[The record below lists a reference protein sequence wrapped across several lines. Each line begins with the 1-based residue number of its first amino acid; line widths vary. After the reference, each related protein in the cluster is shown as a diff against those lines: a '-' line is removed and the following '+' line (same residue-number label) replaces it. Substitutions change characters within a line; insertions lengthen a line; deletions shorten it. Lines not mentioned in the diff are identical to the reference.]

1 MSFEKNGITEGTSWD
16 TLRIYFQKNVWIVL
30 VMIIEIPL
38 LTKHSF
44 IKSVLAK
51 LCLKLCCFWFWCWYW
66 PCCSST
72 LCCLH
77 WLLSMS
83 CMGVNITWSVT
94 PSIALFFLH
103 CQHKHNE
110 TWMTLKQALIPFS
123 SERQAL
129 KLWEEQ
135 QDYPLLEVVWN
146 LHKKWN

>member
-1 MSFEKNGITEGTSWD
+1 MYFEKNGITEGTSWD

-30 VMIIEIPL
+30 VMIIKIPL

-94 PSIALFFLH
+94 PSIALCFFCIANINTRRLGWLWNRPSYH
-103 CQHKHNE
+103 FLQRGRPWNYEKSNRTTLSWKLFE
-110 TWMTLKQALIPFS
+110 TW
-123 SERQAL
+123 
-129 KLWEEQ
+129 
-135 QDYPLLEVVWN
+135 N
-146 LHKKWN
+146 